1 MGSPRITLEGRIGT
15 DIEYRQVVS
24 SGVARFRVITNDR
37 KKVNKVGPNDT
48 FVEEWEDA
56 NTTGWN
62 IEIWGN
68 SALKVKNHLE
78 KGDPIV
84 LAGVIFEDKWTG
96 KDGEQKST
104 FLIKADYIGLDV
116 GKAKTQ

>member
-37 KKVNKVGPNDT
+37 KKVNKVGPNDSV
-48 FVEEWEDA
+48 VEEWEDA

-62 IEIWGN
+62 VEIWGN

-84 LAGVIFEDKWTG
+84 LAGIIFEDK
-96 KDGEQKST
+96 
-104 FLIKADYIGLDV
+104 
-116 GKAKTQ
+116 